1 MVYNFCYRIYQ
12 SFNII
17 ILLSNR
23 CIFSWYFNKCTI
35 SRNIWNKVEVCD
47 LNEVHWNVYRRWVVL
62 CQNLKQ
68 MVEFSLFPPFLYI
81 GSVPFLSPLLNPLIW
96 SRKENSWC
104 FIWVGWDLCLTYLL
118 KLIRIEFFKGNPEND
133 IDWVIYGLFRFSFP
147 VLSENVVDSVN
158 IINDFSL
165 LDFFQKANFHF
176 TIETKNIK

>member
-1 MVYNFCYRIYQ
+1 MFIAAGSSYAKISNNWLNF
-12 SFNII
+12 
-17 ILLSNR
+17 L
-23 CIFSWYFNKCTI
+23 YFNHFFILAPYPFYLPYLT
-35 SRNIWNKVEVCD
+35 R
-47 LNEVHWNVYRRWVVL
+47 
-62 CQNLKQ
+62 
-68 MVEFSLFPPFLYI
+68 LF
-81 GSVPFLSPLLNPLIW
+81 GAE
-96 SRKENSWC
+96 KKNSWC